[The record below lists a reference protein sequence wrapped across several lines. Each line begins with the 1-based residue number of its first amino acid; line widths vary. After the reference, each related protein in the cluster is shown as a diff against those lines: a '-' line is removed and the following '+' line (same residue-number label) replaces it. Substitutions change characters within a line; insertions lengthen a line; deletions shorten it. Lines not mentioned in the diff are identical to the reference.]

1 MAAQYSCSFEIY
13 LPVLPRPQGSHG
25 PGGILLRSRLFRGH
39 QSALTRI
46 LRLAIAHRIFL
57 EHRPGFIA
65 HSAASRQIADD
76 ACLASWVGAG
86 VDEMWPAAVNLVP
99 ALEKWPEAAE
109 PNQTVQS

>member
-1 MAAQYSCSFEIY
+1 MAAQYSCSF
-13 LPVLPRPQGSHG
+13 
-25 PGGILLRSRLFRGH
+25 
-39 QSALTRI
+39 
-46 LRLAIAHRIFL
+46 

-76 ACLASWVGAG
+76 ACVASWVSAG
-86 VDEMWPAAVNLVP
+86 VDEMWPAAVNMVP

>member
-1 MAAQYSCSFEIY
+1 LKFISQFSLAHKVPMDREVSFSD
-13 LPVLPRPQGSHG
+13 LASSV
-25 PGGILLRSRLFRGH
+25 GIN

>member
-1 MAAQYSCSFEIY
+1 MNGEISFSD
-13 LPVLPRPQGSHG
+13 LASSV
-25 PGGILLRSRLFRGH
+25 GIN

-76 ACLASWVGAG
+76 ACVASWVSAG
-86 VDEMWPAAVNLVP
+86 VDEMWPAAVNMVP
-99 ALEKWPEAAE
+99 ALEKWPKQPSRIKQYRAN
-109 PNQTVQS
+109 PIPLHTKLINSGLLPGKQY